1 MAVLRE
7 ENWLGQQR
15 VDTPHLRAVESAVC
29 ADFDVV
35 AGRAMAGNQALVVT
49 GFQLG
54 NFSSGTQATSI
65 QLATASSILMNV
77 NSTQSGTF
85 IWLEAS
91 QPVDTLNPA
100 TNANVTGSWTAGQPN
115 YVGVDLTRVALAST
129 ADLVQFIDPN
139 TLLEDPK
146 DVPLGLVMQYVIS
159 ISTTPFSATPNITPV
174 AIVTLNS
181 SGQVA
186 SSNGVQDARNL
197 MWRLGTGGDSPN
209 VDYAYP
215 WPQGR
220 SETAGLFVGG
230 DKALGSLRDFIQ
242 ASETRMW
249 ELGGGENWYSP
260 TADRNVFMATTG
272 VGLSSSA
279 WFNWD
284 GTYLTWTGITF
295 TFDNSDETGTYFND
309 VANNTSN
316 TALGTMADG
325 DCIYVNL
332 DRSSNH
338 SRTGSPTPALVAL
351 RTPLW
356 LLGSPGLPGSCQII
370 AQRVGSSIF
379 VRGSN
384 TAVGVPIP
392 VATTSILGIV
402 KLFQTPASSA
412 DPVVLNLNAAGTLA
426 WTATNEGTPG
436 IGLSVTAG
444 TATTAATPGG
454 VGIQGVG
461 GVGYTS
467 GLGGVGITGTGGD
480 GTNTSGSYGGVG
492 VEGTG
497 GASVYTTEPGASG
510 VYGVG
515 GAPGATGSYGGIG
528 VQGQGAAGG
537 ATSGPGGQGGYFAG
551 GSGSVSGAGG
561 GSGVEGTG
569 GASGG
574 GPSLGGAG
582 GRFTGGTTGST
593 ATIGSYGVVGT
604 GSDAVG
610 VTKQGGAGAAL
621 LGGAGG
627 STSGT
632 GGYGLESTGG
642 AGGGTGAGGS
652 GITGTGGSAPG
663 AGVGGDGVVG
673 SGGTSSSGTSGYGGT
688 FENGAGTG
696 YAAINCKGYL
706 YLGDGSDPGTTNP
719 GEHLN
724 RRNTIIGWAR
734 LTCSGTSTPTIEDGY
749 NVASVAFDGSGYVVV
764 TLTTGASSGVLCA
777 VANGNLSLDG
787 GTLSGLPNIIT
798 TTAST
803 VKMGGLS
810 GSTIYSISASSNAG
824 DIHVICTGYL

>member
-15 VDTPHLRAVESAVC
+15 VDVPHLRAVESAVC

-54 NFSSGTQATSI
+54 NFSPGTQATSI

-272 VGLSSSA
+272 MGLSSSA

-402 KLFQTPASSA
+402 KLFQTPGAPSA
-412 DPVVLNLNAAGTLA
+412 PVVLNLNAAGTLA

-461 GVGYTS
+461 GVGNTS

-537 ATSGPGGQGGYFAG
+537 ATSGPGGPGGYFAG
-551 GSGSVSGAGG
+551 GSGSVSGADG

-569 GASGG
+569 GA
-574 GPSLGGAG
+574 PGAG
-582 GRFTGGTTGST
+582 GTGGPGGVFTAGAGALSGQFVGGSIQLQT
-593 ATIGSYGVVGT
+593 DSAYEYTYSPGGGGSGKAYFQYISSASMNGTFYGTYAAAQPGSSVEGGWEQSGGAMKVNIPLKGVPPGATILLMYLVVQNST
-604 GSDAVG
+604 GSDQ
-610 VTKQGGAGAAL
+610 TWTWQLAAW
-621 LGGAGG
+621 
-627 STSGT
+627 
-632 GGYGLESTGG
+632 ESTTLGDLPSVTFG
-642 AGGGTGAGGS
+642 NFGGTNTSDLSVPAAS
-652 GITGTGGSAPG
+652 GDKQTVEMAINNAAFQIPECVTDT
-663 AGVGGDGVVG
+663 D
-673 SGGTSSSGTSGYGGT
+673 
-688 FENGAGTG
+688 FG
-696 YAAINCKGYL
+696 YAQVNVE
-706 YLGDGSDPGTTNP
+706 TTNAS
-719 GEHLN
+719 GQ
-724 RRNTIIGWAR
+724 TIFGLQVWYVTENNHA
-734 LTCSGTSTPTIEDGY
+734 CYSG
-749 NVASVAFDGSGYVVV
+749 
-764 TLTTGASSGVLCA
+764 
-777 VANGNLSLDG
+777 
-787 GTLSGLPNIIT
+787 
-798 TTAST
+798 
-803 VKMGGLS
+803 
-810 GSTIYSISASSNAG
+810 
-824 DIHVICTGYL
+824 